1 MFFYIIGIVL
11 MLFFLFVYFLLK
23 TQQGNF
29 KKIATNIVANSE
41 YRDDIDFFNFYVANS
56 GVYYSLYSMPLG
68 VTLWVTV
75 LSAGMFVVLLVSIA
89 MIWFDHYI
97 TGAIGI
103 LEFGII
109 MFTDTIT
116 FFSFRLPPEQLIKN
130 MTAAYLRKNT
140 KASYNPALPLLLK
153 SYDSMAHEITTKHF
167 RINAL

>member
-1 MFFYIIGIVL
+1 MFFYIIGIAL

-23 TQQGNF
+23 TQQSNF

-41 YRDDIDFFNFYVANS
+41 HRDDIDFLNFYVANS

-89 MIWFDHYI
+89 MIWFGHYI
-97 TGAIGI
+97 IGAMGI

-116 FFSFRLPPEQLIKN
+116 FFSFRLPQEQLIKN
-130 MTAAYLRKNT
+130 MTAAYLRNNPMD
-140 KASYNPALPLLLK
+140 SYNPALPLLLK
-153 SYDSMAHEITTKHF
+153 SYDSMAHEITAKHF
-167 RINAL
+167 RGNAL